1 VVELE
6 ACRDHGLV
14 ISATQDVADQSIDL
28 VIPQNP
34 AVGFISPEQLQR
46 AYMQQSAPAP
56 SHGLHLWPSE
66 RGGRGGIGAGISTF
80 V

>member
-14 ISATQDVADQSIDL
+14 ISATQDVADQSVDL

-56 SHGLHLWPSE
+56 SHGLHFM
-66 RGGRGGIGAGISTF
+66 A
-80 V
+80 